1 MTNKLSNI
9 PVKTLIKQDSVKTMI
24 NNSLHDK
31 APQFM
36 TSVVSIVNESKAL
49 QNVDQMSV
57 IQSAMIATSLNLPI
71 NQNLGFMWLVPYKGK
86 AQAQLGYKG
95 YIQLAIRTGQYKSLN
110 AVAVHE
116 GELKSWNALTEEFD
130 FDPASKVSDDV
141 IGYAGFFKLTNGFSK
156 TVYWT
161 KEQMDEH
168 KKRFS
173 KAGKN
178 SPWTTDYDAMAIK
191 TVIRNLISKWGIM
204 STELQ
209 TALTHDSEEP
219 AEEVTTNSNDEKPET
234 VGDLFDEPKE
244 VEAETVEEEQKEEN
258 KQDKK
263 DIDVDKLMADMKA
276 NNGEQKEVTDDGNEG
291 NEENEQ
297 ESLFDNI
304 QDIPADR

>member
-1 MTNKLSNI
+1 
-9 PVKTLIKQDSVKTMI
+9 
-24 NNSLHDK
+24 
-31 APQFM
+31 
-36 TSVVSIVNESKAL
+36 
-49 QNVDQMSV
+49 
-57 IQSAMIATSLNLPI
+57 
-71 NQNLGFMWLVPYKGK
+71 MWLVPYKGK

-130 FDPASKVSDDV
+130 FDPTSKVSDDV
-141 IGYAGFFKLTNGFSK
+141 IGYAGFFRLTNGFSK

-219 AEEVTTNSNDEKPET
+219 VEEVTTNSTNEKPET
-234 VGDLFDEPKE
+234 VGELFDEPKE
-244 VEAETVEEEQKEEN
+244 VEAETVEVDTINPNYEPVEAEVEPDKAEEPEIN
-258 KQDKK
+258 VND
-263 DIDVDKLMADMKA
+263 LMAEMKA
-276 NNGEQKEVTDDGNEG
+276 NNGDKKEVKDNGSQEDGDNST
-291 NEENEQ
+291 NEQ